1 MNDNDKEPTIKEL
14 KAYAKREGITYK
26 ELLEMR
32 ADNQAEADIN
42 SCKYVGKCY
51 NCNYEMECFKLL
63 KTCPKCGCPVIKE
76 GVLK

>member
-42 SCKYVGKCY
+42 SGKYVGKCY
-51 NCNYEMECFKLL
+51 NCNYEAEYFKLL

-76 GVLK
+76 GA